1 MKTHTKIRGV
11 KHQNEDG
18 TDRQEILS
26 RCSEGETLYLYRDP
40 DNPQDK
46 NAVEVRRSNGEKLG
60 YLSRSMAED
69 IAPKI
74 DNGTEVRAQ
83 IKNLTGGGKKS
94 RGCNILVYTP
104 WLYARKTPKVYSSGM
119 GCGCLVAIVGIVLF
133 IFAAPT
139 GEPFFIVTSIA
150 LLVVGMW
157 KYFT

>member
-1 MKTHTKIRGV
+1 MKIHTKIRGV
-11 KHQNEDG
+11 NHQNENG
-18 TDRQEILS
+18 SDRQEILG

-40 DNPQDK
+40 DNPEDN

-83 IKNLTGGGKKS
+83 IKNLTGGGSKK

-139 GEPFFIVTSIA
+139 GEPFFIVASLA